1 MVRLCTNCGFNNP
14 PGMRFCGNCG
24 SRLVENQ
31 ATSSGV
37 PVSATPVDSTTE
49 KLGVLMGADLM
60 ERLRTAGV
68 EAAGQ
73 RRTVTVLF
81 TDLSGFTALSERMDS
96 EDVYDIV
103 QQYIQVLVNNVYKYE
118 GIVDKL
124 TGDGLMALFGA
135 PISHENNAERAVRA
149 ALEMQT
155 DILQLNKDI
164 RKKYKANLRMR
175 VGLHSGMVV
184 VGGMGSNMM
193 MDYTAIGDTVNLAH
207 RIEEAAPP
215 NTILVSE
222 SVYRQTKSLFEFQ
235 QVSALNPKGI
245 THPVVAFS
253 VIQLKTR
260 PGRMRGL
267 EGLRA
272 PMIGRDAEL
281 NRLKQVLTDL
291 LQIRRG
297 QFVFITGE
305 AGMGKSRLTAE
316 FKATLNPHEVRVL
329 EAQSLAYRR
338 SIAYWIILNLLY
350 QYLGLPP
357 NTPKGEVHQRLIH
370 AVEQLTEGHGPDTL
384 TYLEHLFSLPY
395 SDLYAADRLR
405 YLDAEQL
412 RQQIFLAVRDL
423 LVAEA
428 HHQPLILIL
437 EDLHWADE
445 ASLNLLYFLLESLRH
460 APILIVCISRQVLPG
475 ALSRINDWAKT
486 HLNSQFHAVPLQG
499 LSSSQSAQLLF
510 QLLTIPDLPDTL
522 REQILQRAAGIPFYL
537 EEILRMLIDEKII
550 RRENNHWRVEPKVD
564 VSKLGVPDTLQ
575 GLILARFDRLPELE
589 RHLLQ
594 VASVIGKNFAV
605 PVLQAVLTEPTDEQ
619 IPTALD
625 TLVERDFIQPLI
637 SGSEAE
643 YTFRHIL
650 MSDAIYG
657 TILRKERSKMHGR
670 VGKVIEALYAD
681 DLENQ
686 VELLANHYLWSTNQ
700 DKALYYLTRAGER
713 AAARYANAQAQQHFE
728 LALQIL
734 PTVKHTLAQALRILS
749 NLGDVLVLVG
759 EYAAAR
765 KHYQDALTAIQL
777 EGSERFL
784 IDSCSLQRKI
794 GNTFERQGD
803 YDQAQEYL
811 NQAQQTVDCMPG
823 SQPIEKARILN
834 DMGWINFRRGNLD
847 QAEVQLKGAQAL
859 LEKTN
864 QYDVIASIYNRLGGI
879 YYFEDQLDQASIYV
893 RKSLALREE
902 IGDIVAVARSYN
914 NLGLLSWRKGEWES
928 ALANFMRSVELHAN
942 LGDVEGVM
950 EVNSNLGLLQ
960 IDRGNIEQAKKHL
973 DAALSTAQQSG
984 LAYGIGV
991 TYLHFSYLY
1000 LSSSDWK
1007 SALEYCGRSLA
1018 ILKEIDDQ
1026 DHMVEIFTNFGTAWL
1041 GLGDLD
1047 LARNWAN
1054 EALRLCEELGAET
1067 PQTQSEPRGRA
1078 LRLLGNICQ
1087 RNGEYEDAGELIR
1100 TSLAIFQNAGNQL
1113 EQGRSAHALAILQSQ
1128 SKDYASARMY
1138 FNEARLIFRQLGAS
1152 LDLESLEDG
1161 FAQLAGQ

>member
-1 MVRLCTNCGFNNP
+1 MVTLCSNCGFNNP

-24 SRLVENQ
+24 SRLVENPADSSQ
-31 ATSSGV
+31 VPPSEAPDNPAT
-37 PVSATPVDSTTE
+37 E
-49 KLGVLMGADLM
+49 RIGVLMGADLM
-60 ERLRTAGV
+60 ERLRTAGI

-81 TDLSGFTALSERMDS
+81 TDLTGFTALSERMDS

-103 QQYIQVLVNNVYKYE
+103 QQYVQVLVNNVYKYE

-149 ALEMQT
+149 ALDMQA
-155 DILQLNKDI
+155 DILQLSKEI
-164 RKKYKANLRMR
+164 RKKYKVDLRMR
-175 VGLHSGMVV
+175 VGLHSGTVV

-222 SVYRQTKSLFEFQ
+222 SVYSQTRALFEFQ
-235 QVSALNPKGI
+235 HVSALNPKGI
-245 THPVVAFS
+245 TRSVIAFS
-253 VIQLKTR
+253 VIKLKSR
-260 PGRMRGL
+260 PGMVRGL
-267 EGLRA
+267 EGLSA
-272 PMIGRDAEL
+272 PMIGRDMEL
-281 NRLKQVLTDL
+281 NRLKQILADL
-291 LQIRRG
+291 LQIQRG

-316 FKATLNPHEVRVL
+316 FKTSLDPHEVRVL

-338 SIAYWIILNLLY
+338 SIAYWIFLALLY
-350 QYLGLPP
+350 QYLGVPP
-357 NTPKGEVHQRLIH
+357 NTPKPEVHQRLIH
-370 AVEQLTEGHGPDTL
+370 VLEQLTIGQSSDTL
-384 TYLEHLFSLPY
+384 TYLEHLLSLPY
-395 SDLYAADRLR
+395 SDPHAANRLR

-412 RQQIFLAVRDL
+412 RQQIFLAVRDM
-423 LVAEA
+423 LVAESKR
-428 HHQPLILIL
+428 QPLILIL

-460 APILIVCISRQVLPG
+460 SPILILCISRQILPG
-475 ALSRINDWAKT
+475 ALSRIHDWAKT
-486 HLNSQFHAVPLQG
+486 YLSSQFHTLPLQG
-499 LSSSQSAQLLF
+499 LSPNQSAQLLF
-510 QLLTIPDLPDTL
+510 QLLTIPDLPVTL
-522 REQILQRAAGIPFYL
+522 REQILQRAAGVPFYL
-537 EEILRMLIDEKII
+537 EEILRMLIDEHVI
-550 RRENNHWRVEPKVD
+550 RRENNHWRVEPEAD
-564 VSKLGVPDTLQ
+564 ASQLGVPDTLQ
-575 GLILARFDRLPELE
+575 GLILTRFDRLAETE
-589 RHLLQ
+589 RQVLQ
-594 VASVIGKNFAV
+594 VASVIGKNFTV
-605 PVLQAVLTEPTDEQ
+605 PLLQGVLSGPSIEQ
-619 IPTALD
+619 MPRALD
-625 TLVERDFIQPLI
+625 VLVERDFIQTLP
-637 SGSEAE
+637 SSSEAE

-650 MSDAIYG
+650 MSDAIYS
-657 TILRKERSKMHGR
+657 TILRKERSKIHGL
-670 VGKVIEALYAD
+670 VGEAIERLYTD

-686 VELLANHYLWSTNQ
+686 IELLANHYLWSTNQ

-713 AAARYANAQAQQHFE
+713 AAARYANSQAQQHFE
-728 LALQIL
+728 QALQIL
-734 PTVKHTLAQALRILS
+734 PKVTHTLAEALRILS
-749 NLGDVLVLVG
+749 GLGDVLVLVG

-765 KHYQDALTAIQL
+765 KHYQDTLSAIQS
-777 EGSERFL
+777 EGSGQFT

-803 YDQAQEYL
+803 YDQAQDHL
-811 NQAQQTVDCMPG
+811 NQAQQTLESLDNP
-823 SQPIEKARILN
+823 QPVEQARILN

-847 QAEVQLKGAQAL
+847 EAQAQLNQAQTL

-914 NLGLLSWRKGEWES
+914 NLGLLSWRKGDWES

-960 IDRGNIEQAKKHL
+960 IDRGNIGQAKKHL
-973 DAALSTAQQSG
+973 EAALSTAQQSG
-984 LAYGIGV
+984 LSYGIGV

-1000 LSSSDWK
+1000 LSSNDWK
-1007 SALEYCGRSLA
+1007 TALEYCGRSLA

-1041 GLGDLD
+1041 GLGDLE
-1047 LARNWAN
+1047 LARKWAN

-1067 PQTQSEPRGRA
+1067 PQTQAEPRGRA
-1078 LRLLGNICQ
+1078 LRLLGNIC
-1087 RNGEYEDAGELIR
+1087 RRCDDYNEAGELIR
-1100 TSLAIFQNAGNQL
+1100 SSLAIFQSAGNQL
-1113 EQGRSAHALAILQSQ
+1113 EQGRSALSLAILQSQ
-1128 SKDYASARMY
+1128 CNDYASARMH
-1138 FNEARLIFRQLGAS
+1138 FNEARLIFRQLGAT
-1152 LDLESLEDG
+1152 LDMESLEDA
-1161 FAQLAGQ
+1161 FSQLADH